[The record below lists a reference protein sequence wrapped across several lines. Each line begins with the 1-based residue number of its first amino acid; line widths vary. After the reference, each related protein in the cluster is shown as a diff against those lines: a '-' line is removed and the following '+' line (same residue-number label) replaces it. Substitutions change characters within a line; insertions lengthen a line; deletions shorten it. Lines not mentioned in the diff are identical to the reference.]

1 MEEAPADVRRLRR
14 EAVGAERADSDEAA
28 SVRRRGQRAAAAR
41 VLLLAEELGPGRVSQ
56 EPGGRGRRGRA
67 GGLLHVPAHRG
78 APPDDGRRGEDG
90 GRRPARARGGG
101 PQVKPAGP
109 DGRRAARE
117 GAAEARARRETPRH
131 RGPGA
136 VRGGAR
142 AARKAGGPVRRRRG
156 AAATA
161 AAEAAAFASLLR
173 AFFTAD
179 FDLIFFLCLPILV
192 FFGASSSTPPSDDLA
207 ESKTAAPAPATAPP
221 TFSAS
226 SLVVDCISARTASG
240 GPSSAVITLIR
251 LRPKRPAPTASDA
264 LPIVN
269 LVPLTDMGC
278 RSKPF
283 DVVLRAGAA
292 RAKFCRLSKRA
303 PQKSNLRGSI

>member
-1 MEEAPADVRRLRR
+1 MTARDHCQPHFASTRAPTAK
-14 EAVGAERADSDEAA
+14 AGSAAA
-28 SVRRRGQRAAAAR
+28 SAAVA
-41 VLLLAEELGPGRVSQ
+41 SS
-56 EPGGRGRRGRA
+56 RA
-67 GGLLHVPAHRG
+67 GGVFLL
-78 APPDDGRRGEDG
+78 G
-90 GRRPARARGGG
+90 GVA
-101 PQVKPAGP
+101 
-109 DGRRAARE
+109 
-117 GAAEARARRETPRH
+117 
-131 RGPGA
+131 
-136 VRGGAR
+136 
-142 AARKAGGPVRRRRG
+142 G

-269 LVPLTDMGC
+269 LVPLADMGC